1 MDEKEFHSGFVSI
14 IGRPNVGKSTLIN
27 YLLGQKIAA
36 VSPRPQTTRRLQ
48 LGIITTE
55 AYQLIFVDTPGIHK
69 PLSKLGEVMNDSA
82 LGTLQDVDCIAWMV
96 DGTMLP
102 TEEDR
107 MIAKQLAKIRNQD
120 QILLLINKCD
130 QISAEKAL
138 SVKEKYQELLSI
150 RETFFISSKNG
161 EGCDEML
168 QSIIRRLPEGP
179 AFYDSDQITDLYE
192 REIASDL
199 IRESLLKNLDD
210 EIPHAIAVRIDDYK
224 DRSEINSY
232 ILATLLLE
240 REAHK
245 GIVIG
250 KNGEMIK
257 KIGLDARR
265 EIEKMTDRKIYL
277 ELRVKV
283 EKNWQNNPQILKVLG
298 YSKNE

>member
-1 MDEKEFHSGFVSI
+1 LDEKEFHSGFVSI

-283 EKNWQNNPQILKVLG
+283 EKNWQNNPQILKILG

>member
-130 QISAEKAL
+130 QISAEKAS

-283 EKNWQNNPQILKVLG
+283 EKNWQNNPQILKILG

>member
-283 EKNWQNNPQILKVLG
+283 EKNWQNNPQILKILG